1 MNLILITI
9 TAYRCMIGTYLY
21 VSSIVDHVLFM
32 YDSYPFYFYS
42 FSKLPIPDPLILS

>member
-1 MNLILITI
+1 
-9 TAYRCMIGTYLY
+9 MIGIYLY

-32 YDSYPFYFYS
+32 YDSNSFYFYS